1 MKLEYPI
8 HFIDL
13 SCGSPFKKLSP
24 SQVLPRLPPTE
35 MWVYSKVKQ
44 WIEES
49 EGHVMWRDQTSAA
62 KDTHLWKNK
71 MRRLDLVSLSHFI
84 FSFILTMYLV
94 HSFMI
99 NLFLL
104 LVMLIMQH
112 LSYNTLSFS
121 LLFMVKWTMIGLQ
134 MNGCQV

>member
-1 MKLEYPI
+1 
-8 HFIDL
+8 
-13 SCGSPFKKLSP
+13 
-24 SQVLPRLPPTE
+24 
-35 MWVYSKVKQ
+35 
-44 WIEES
+44 
-49 EGHVMWRDQTSAA
+49 MWRDQTSAA
-62 KDTHLWKNK
+62 KDSHPWKNK

-94 HSFMI
+94 HSFVI

-121 LLFMVKWTMIGLQ
+121 LLFMAKWTMIGLQ
-134 MNGCQV
+134 MNGCQA